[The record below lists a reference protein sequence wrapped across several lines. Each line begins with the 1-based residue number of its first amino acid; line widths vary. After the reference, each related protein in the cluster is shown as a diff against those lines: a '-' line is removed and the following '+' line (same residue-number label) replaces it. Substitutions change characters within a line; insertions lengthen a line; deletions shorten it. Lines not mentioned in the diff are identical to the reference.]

1 MFKHFSLLAV
11 VILVASPLHARDAD
25 DLIISEYIEGSS
37 NNKYLEI
44 FNGTGEPVDMD
55 DYEIQ
60 IYSNGS
66 SDFGREISLEGNLSP
81 DDVFVLGHTSG
92 EIYQESDMEHG
103 WLSFNGND
111 AVVLFKKSTGTE
123 IDVFGCIGEDPG
135 DAWTADGALTTKD
148 MTLRRDPDVTE
159 GATADDNAE
168 DFNTLATEW
177 DAASKDDVSGLGQH
191 PGTVTHVP
199 GPDETSNICVY
210 PDAANEQ
217 LRVESPREKPEE
229 IRICNFAGKVIMLKR
244 GGNPDSMNISNL
256 KPGVYIAT
264 IRFEN
269 GVDKSLKFLKK

>member
-1 MFKHFSLLAV
+1 MSKH
-11 VILVASPLHARDAD
+11 VILLVAAFLTAFYLSSQNTD
-25 DLIISEYIEGSS
+25 DLIISEYVEGSS

-44 FNGTGEPVDMD
+44 FNGTGEPVNLD

-66 SDFGREISLEGNLSP
+66 QEAGRQIPLEGNLSQ

-123 IDVFGCIGEDPG
+123 IDVFGCIGQDPG
-135 DAWTADGALTTKD
+135 EAWTADGDLTTMD

-159 GATADDNAE
+159 GATVEDNAE

-177 DAASKDDVSGLGQH
+177 HATSKDDVSGLGEH
-191 PGTVTHVP
+191 PGTATHKASSAKNLEFGLHPNPAIDHVFV
-199 GPDETSNICVY
+199 ET
-210 PDAANEQ
+210 
-217 LRVESPREKPEE
+217 
-229 IRICNFAGKVIMLKR
+229 GK
-244 GGNPDSMNISNL
+244 
-256 KPGVYIAT
+256 
-264 IRFEN
+264 
-269 GVDKSLKFLKK
+269 